1 MLGQEGSQSAVETV
15 FKKIS
20 LFSLELYAFSGSL
33 RVGEFALE
41 LTHPKEA
48 EKVNIL
54 GFRALGRSL
63 P

>member
-1 MLGQEGSQSAVETV
+1 MTGQEGAQGAVEIV

-20 LFSLELYAFSGSL
+20 LFSLELHASSRSL

-41 LTHPKEA
+41 LTHPKET

-54 GFRALGRSL
+54 HFQALGKSL